1 MSEELVGESEKR
13 DIGSQVQR
21 ILHDLGN
28 PEPPLN
34 LADVRSLLSLDL
46 QYYSSTDPGL
56 IKELTHRFNLLARKT
71 IPGLG
76 RHLVSALAKSKLC
89 AFWVPDSARILLDQE
104 VPRAKHRW
112 IEAHEITHSVTPWHK
127 DFLLGDDKQ
136 TLDPACHA
144 ILEAEA
150 NYGAG
155 RLLFLQERF
164 GADARDLTLDF
175 ASIRQLADRYDNS
188 IVSTFWRT
196 VEERN
201 PGQAVFGLISVHPH
215 HTEIGAHDG
224 ADPWRYFIRSALF
237 RTQFANVAPA
247 DVFGLIARHASR
259 RRTGPILSAEDIL
272 ADATGKV
279 FEFRIESF
287 SNNYALLTL
296 GYPLRERAPLVAVA

>member
-1 MSEELVGESEKR
+1 MSEELVGELEKR
-13 DIGSQVQR
+13 EISGHVQR
-21 ILHDLGN
+21 ILRDLGN

-46 QYYSSTDPGL
+46 QYYRSTDPGL
-56 IKELTHRFNLLARKT
+56 IAELTHRFNLLARKT

-89 AFWVPDSARILLDQE
+89 AFWVPESARILLDQE
-104 VPRAKHRW
+104 VPQAKHRW
-112 IEAHEITHSVTPWHK
+112 IEAHEITHSATPWHK
-127 DFLLGDDKQ
+127 DFLLGDDRH

-144 ILEAEA
+144 TLEAEA

-155 RLLFLQERF
+155 RLLFLQDRF
-164 GADARDLTLDF
+164 AADARDLSLDF
-175 ASIRQLADRYDNS
+175 ESVKQLADRYANS

-201 PGQAVFGLISVHPH
+201 PAQAVFGLISVHPH
-215 HTEIGAHDG
+215 HADVGAHDG

-237 RTQFANVAPA
+237 RTQFANISPA
-247 DVFGLIARHASR
+247 DVFGLVARHASR
-259 RRTGPILSAEDIL
+259 RRTGPILLADDIL
-272 ADATGKV
+272 ADATGKI

-287 SNNYALLTL
+287 SNKYALLTL
-296 GYPLRERAPLVAVA
+296 GFPLRERGAAVAVA

>member
-1 MSEELVGESEKR
+1 MSEELVGEPEKR
-13 DIGSQVQR
+13 EIRAHVQR
-21 ILHDLGN
+21 ILRDLGN

-46 QYYSSTDPGL
+46 QYYRSTDPAL
-56 IKELTHRFNLLARKT
+56 IAELTHRFNLLACKT

-89 AFWVPDSARILLDQE
+89 AFWVPESARILLDQD
-104 VPRAKHRW
+104 VPQAKHRW

-155 RLLFLQERF
+155 RLLFLQDRF
-164 GADARDLTLDF
+164 AADALDLSLDF
-175 ASIRQLADRYDNS
+175 ESVRQLADRYANS

-215 HTEIGAHDG
+215 HADVGAHDG

-237 RTQFANVAPA
+237 RTQFANILPA
-247 DVFGLIARHASR
+247 DVFGLVARHASW
-259 RRTGPILSAEDIL
+259 RRTGPILLADDIL
-272 ADATGKV
+272 PDATGKI
-279 FEFRIESF
+279 FEFRFESF
-287 SNNYALLTL
+287 SNKYALLTL
-296 GYPLRERAPLVAVA
+296 GFPLRARGVAVAVT